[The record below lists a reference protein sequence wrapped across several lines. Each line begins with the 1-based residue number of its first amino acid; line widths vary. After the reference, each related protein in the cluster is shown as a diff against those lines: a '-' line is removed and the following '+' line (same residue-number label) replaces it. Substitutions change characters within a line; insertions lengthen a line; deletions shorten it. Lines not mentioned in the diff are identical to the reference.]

1 MIIDI
6 LENASLYEEMYP
18 LLRKAF
24 DFLKSGDYKELAPG
38 KYEIEGSDVYAM
50 VQQYET
56 RPLEDGVWEAYRKYI
71 DIQFVYDGIE
81 LMGYSNIE
89 GMKVTK
95 EYDESE
101 DYLLLDGEGSF
112 FKIKPGFFAVLFP
125 EDVHMPSITDDISNK
140 MKKVVVKVKVD

>member
-56 RPLEDGVWEAYRKYI
+56 RPLEDGVWEAHRKYI

-81 LMGYSNIE
+81 LMG
-89 GMKVTK
+89 
-95 EYDESE
+95 
-101 DYLLLDGEGSF
+101 
-112 FKIKPGFFAVLFP
+112 
-125 EDVHMPSITDDISNK
+125 
-140 MKKVVVKVKVD
+140 